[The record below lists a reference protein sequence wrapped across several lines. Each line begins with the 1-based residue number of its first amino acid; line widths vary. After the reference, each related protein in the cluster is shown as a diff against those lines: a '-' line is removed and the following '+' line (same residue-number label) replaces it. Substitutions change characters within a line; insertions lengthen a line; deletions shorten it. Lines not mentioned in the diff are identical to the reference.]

1 MIFSRFLDDFN
12 ELLLSH
18 LRENFFSTVSKCTIR
33 KMIIMINNVN
43 IFAGFQLTVF
53 ENKPT
58 FAKKSVLH
66 TTILMHSKARHC
78 LRDLPRNDVCVTKTK
93 PQNLKT

>member
-1 MIFSRFLDDFN
+1 
-12 ELLLSH
+12 
-18 LRENFFSTVSKCTIR
+18 
-33 KMIIMINNVN
+33 MIIMINNVN